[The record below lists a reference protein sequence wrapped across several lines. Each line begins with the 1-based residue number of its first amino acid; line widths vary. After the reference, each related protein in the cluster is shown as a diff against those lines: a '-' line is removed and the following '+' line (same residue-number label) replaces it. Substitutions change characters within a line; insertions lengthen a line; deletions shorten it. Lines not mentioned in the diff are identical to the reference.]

1 MKKLSVHLIIFCTF
15 FLHLP
20 NTQAADVEFFDF
32 DDYEAR
38 MASMDERDQDAEK
51 QINRLLAPLD
61 VPLGG
66 NRGNLYN
73 ALGDNDALM
82 QEVLAES
89 IKTAKIEQERR
100 VEQAQEAFHEVREKA
115 IQINHKIGELTGI
128 KENIEKNHQIA
139 ARNLEEK
146 QKNSDDALEL
156 YLKLSKNDPEI
167 EALENGEEKIK
178 RLKEHEIKYDKARDE
193 WIEAFNLHKA
203 AKEELATTEDLFIV
217 AKAKL
222 AEAEEEEKA
231 LEDQFSTLSLE
242 LDILKKP
249 GNL

>member
-73 ALGDNDALM
+73 ALGDDDALM

-100 VEQAQEAFHEVREKA
+100 VEQAQEAFHEIREKA
-115 IQINHKIGELTGI
+115 IQINSKIGELTGI
-128 KENIEKNHQIA
+128 KEKIEKSHQIA

-146 QKNSDDALEL
+146 QKNSDDALKL
-156 YLKLSKNDPEI
+156 YLKLSRNDAEI
-167 EALENGEEKIK
+167 EALENGEEKIR
-178 RLKEHEIKYDKARDE
+178 RLKEHAIKYDKTMDE
-193 WIEAFNLHKA
+193 WIEAVNLHKA
-203 AKEELATTEDLFIV
+203 AKEEFVTTEALLRE

-231 LEDQFSTLSLE
+231 IEHQFSTLSSK
-242 LDILKKP
+242 LDALKKADH
-249 GNL
+249 L